1 MSGVEGA
8 LSTRTPRPRWPPPQ
22 GGHPAAGRPH
32 VAAAG
37 RPQAVAAGRP
47 QGGRRRTATAG
58 RPQAATAGRP
68 QAAAVRAAAGRAW
81 ATRIACL
88 LRVGD
93 ENSMLAAERRD
104 RESAKFGEMKREA
117 GGLGE
122 FLLCPQGKANK
133 KKLTGW
139 PQAAAG
145 HRNPALGLSP
155 PYSTGGIR
163 SKQNKLWLDRKAPS
177 LAPPELKTV
186 RAWAKST
193 NQAWFESATLIWT
206 TSTSPDQKRDS
217 APA

>member
-1 MSGVEGA
+1 MIATEGFHTFYDAQASALETAAGRRRQRRRRAHEKNQRKCVMSGVEGA

-88 LRVGD
+88 LPRG
-93 ENSMLAAERRD
+93 EAEEARRD
-104 RESAKFGEMKREA
+104 SGESKNG
-117 GGLGE
+117 
-122 FLLCPQGKANK
+122 
-133 KKLTGW
+133 
-139 PQAAAG
+139 
-145 HRNPALGLSP
+145 NPALGLSP
-155 PYSTGGIR
+155 PYINIEALCT
-163 SKQNKLWLDRKAPS
+163 
-177 LAPPELKTV
+177 APPEAPT
-186 RAWAKST
+186 R
-193 NQAWFESATLIWT
+193 
-206 TSTSPDQKRDS
+206 SPGQM
-217 APA
+217 PLNCPNEEGP

>member
-1 MSGVEGA
+1 MIATEGFYTFYDAQASALATAAGRRRQRRRRAHEKNQRKCVMSGVEGA
-8 LSTRTPRPRWPPPQ
+8 LSTRTPRPRWPRRPP
-22 GGHPAAGRPH
+22 GRRAAARRRRR
-32 VAAAG
+32 AAAG
-37 RPQAVAAGRP
+37 R
-47 QGGRRRTATAG
+47 RRRAT
-58 RPQAATAGRP
+58 
-68 QAAAVRAAAGRAW
+68 AAVRAAAGRAW

-104 RESAKFGEMKREA
+104 RESAEFGEMKREA

-155 PYSTGGIR
+155 PYKIYPSWPIR
-163 SKQNKLWLDRKAPS
+163 GAHDAAL
-177 LAPPELKTV
+177 LKT
-186 RAWAKST
+186 
-193 NQAWFESATLIWT
+193 
-206 TSTSPDQKRDS
+206 
-217 APA
+217 

>member
-8 LSTRTPRPRWPPPQ
+8 LSRRTPRPQAAAARAAAGHGGPPNELKTQCSTCVRLARPAQRVRGRPQAAAARRPRQRWPPPQ
-22 GGHPAAGRPH
+22 SGHPAAGRPH

-104 RESAKFGEMKREA
+104 RESAEFGEMKREA

-155 PYSTGGIR
+155 PY
-163 SKQNKLWLDRKAPS
+163 
-177 LAPPELKTV
+177 
-186 RAWAKST
+186 
-193 NQAWFESATLIWT
+193 
-206 TSTSPDQKRDS
+206 
-217 APA
+217 

>member
-1 MSGVEGA
+1 VIATEGFHTFYDAQASALATAAGRRRQRRRRAHEKNQRKCVMSGVEGA

-104 RESAKFGEMKREA
+104 RESAEFGEMKREA

-155 PYSTGGIR
+155 PY
-163 SKQNKLWLDRKAPS
+163 
-177 LAPPELKTV
+177 
-186 RAWAKST
+186 
-193 NQAWFESATLIWT
+193 F
-206 TSTSPDQKRDS
+206 
-217 APA
+217 

>member
-1 MSGVEGA
+1 MIATEGFYTFYDAQASALATAAGRRRQRRRRAHEKNQRKCVMSGVEGA
-8 LSTRTPRPRWPPPQ
+8 LSTRTPRPRWPRRPP
-22 GGHPAAGRPH
+22 GR
-32 VAAAG
+32 
-37 RPQAVAAGRP
+37 
-47 QGGRRRTATAG
+47 
-58 RPQAATAGRP
+58 
-68 QAAAVRAAAGRAW
+68 RAAAGRAW

-104 RESAKFGEMKREA
+104 RESAEFGEMKREA

-155 PYSTGGIR
+155 PY
-163 SKQNKLWLDRKAPS
+163 K
-177 LAPPELKTV
+177 
-186 RAWAKST
+186 
-193 NQAWFESATLIWT
+193 
-206 TSTSPDQKRDS
+206 
-217 APA
+217 